1 MVILSLCRHILYL
14 LSFLKH
20 QLADFMNGL
29 ILGLSGFLHLLTDQP
44 HDFTL
49 EVASEFLSDDAED
62 LILEGV
68 ILNLLLVEGGAG
80 LASQLA
86 IKVLH

>member
-1 MVILSLCRHILYL
+1 VY
-14 LSFLKH
+14 
-20 QLADFMNGL
+20 GL
-29 ILGLSGFLHLLTDQP
+29 ILGLCGFLHLLADLA
-44 HDFTL
+44 HDLAL
-49 EVASEFLSDDAED
+49 EVASELLSDDPEY

-68 ILNLLLVEGGAG
+68 ILDLLLVECGAG